1 MFRAA
6 LAILLIGLSSME
18 PGSKKGPIGT
28 FSHCCL
34 WPRAGSQRQTNTSS
48 QGCTQS
54 SLAIPALNLS
64 PQVRSLW
71 RWRTRRLCFRALA
84 QKCDRAGR
92 WWSVWAE
99 RDSLWGFCPQ
109 CPSCSVFLG
118 QRNSGALASAC
129 LAPTALGLPGSTSET
144 AAWSERPLV
153 ATVQMIVTCA
163 TRQKQMCLVE
173 GLG

>member
-1 MFRAA
+1 MECWHHFTITLPRNNMFLAA
-6 LAILLIGLSSME
+6 LAILLMGCPPWHLGAKKGLLGLSATAASGHVLA
-18 PGSKKGPIGT
+18 PKG
-28 FSHCCL
+28 
-34 WPRAGSQRQTNTSS
+34 RQTQSS

-118 QRNSGALASAC
+118 QRNSGALAPAC
-129 LAPTALGLPGSTSET
+129 LAL
-144 AAWSERPLV
+144 
-153 ATVQMIVTCA
+153 QH
-163 TRQKQMCLVE
+163 
-173 GLG
+173 